1 MTSPAT
7 TPILRA
13 FPLFRNLSGEELTA
27 IAELCSSRHYAR
39 GDYLFLQS
47 EVISHVYLMV
57 KGRVRLYS
65 MSESG
70 KEQTFLIADPGE
82 LFPHVG
88 FFRSGNYA
96 YHAVALQETDC
107 LAVPV
112 RSFERMLVAHPAI
125 HFKITQVLADKIL
138 ELQRR
143 LEAKTFYSTEGQLLS
158 LLLRLIETENCSHE
172 GEWRMLPAPLTN
184 GEMAGL
190 LGTTRETINRILNKL
205 KKNQAVLIGDDG
217 SMRVHV
223 SRLRNMLPSASGETV
238 DSDKWQRLRHHSD
251 QCCVSGGHEL

>member
-1 MTSPAT
+1 
-7 TPILRA
+7 LRA
-13 FPLFRNLSGEELTA
+13 FPLFQNLSEEELAA
-27 IAELCSSRHYAR
+27 IAELCSPRHYDR

-47 EVISHVYLMV
+47 EEISHVYLTV
-57 KGRVRLYS
+57 QGRVRLYS

-88 FFRSGNYA
+88 FFRGGYYA
-96 YHAVALQETDC
+96 YHAIALQETVC
-107 LAVPV
+107 LAVQV
-112 RSFERMLVAHPAI
+112 RSFERMLTAHPAI
-125 HFKITQVLADKIL
+125 HFKITQVLAGKIL
-138 ELQRR
+138 ELQQR

-158 LLLRLIETENCSHE
+158 LLLRLIETQGCGHE

-184 GEMAGL
+184 GELAGL

-217 SMRVHV
+217 SMRVRV
-223 SRLRNMLPSASGETV
+223 SRLRDMLPSASGVPV
-238 DSDKWQRLRHHSD
+238 DTNKWQRLRHHSD